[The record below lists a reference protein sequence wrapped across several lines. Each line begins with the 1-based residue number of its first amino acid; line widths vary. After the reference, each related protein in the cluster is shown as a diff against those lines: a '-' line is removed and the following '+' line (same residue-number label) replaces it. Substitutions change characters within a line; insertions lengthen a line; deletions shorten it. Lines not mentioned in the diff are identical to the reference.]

1 MGTTTSEV
9 SKDQAGDGD
18 NGVGEDLELDP
29 KGEKPAKKPVAARMD
44 ELFAAV
50 RRLEQYATAEAKRV
64 SGKII
69 PEVEE
74 RAKRNLWTSLL
85 IALGLGVIVGLLL
98 GTGRRRRD

>member
-1 MGTTTSEV
+1 MGTTSTEV
-9 SKDQAGDGD
+9 SKDQADGD
-18 NGVGEDLELDP
+18 NGVSDEVELERAD
-29 KGEKPAKKPVAARMD
+29 KPAKKPVAARVD

-50 RRLEQYATAEAKRV
+50 RRLEQYATTEAKRV

-74 RAKRNLWTSLL
+74 RAKRNIWTSLL
-85 IALGLGVIVGLLL
+85 IALGLGVILGLLL